1 MQSTPTQQA
10 ARHHELLPLEVWSV
24 YSDPAKQAEYNL
36 ARYELAKNTPQAR
49 KVQVANATAG
59 WVAAFL
65 ASLLLWA
72 LVAAVL
78 VGALVVWQA
87 VR

>member
-10 ARHHELLPLEVWSV
+10 VRHHELLPLEVWSV

-36 ARYELAKNTPQAR
+36 TRYHLASHTPEAL
-49 KVQVANATAG
+49 KVQAADATAG

-72 LVAAVL
+72 LAAS
-78 VGALVVWQA
+78 VVVTAVQA
-87 VR
+87 VTR